1 MDDSYAGQDL
11 LSGDSF
17 IPAIGMSV
25 ELTQT
30 ILALHT
36 IWSIC
41 VPITI
46 VETFVSH
53 RRTDPW
59 LGRVGLT
66 VVGVVYALGAGLVFW
81 GNYYEERFWRRRGW
95 RGSGSSSWLWSWP
108 RI

>member
-1 MDDSYAGQDL
+1 MVLLAAAYALIVEGPVDQLLWNDSYAGEDL

-41 VPITI
+41 VPIAI
-46 VETFVSH
+46 VETFVLH
-53 RRTDPW
+53 RR
-59 LGRVGLT
+59 GLRSR
-66 VVGVVYALGAGLVFW
+66 GSSHSGAGRASDP
-81 GNYYEERFWRRRGW
+81 GPD
-95 RGSGSSSWLWSWP
+95 S
-108 RI
+108 